1 MKKSADSPSQ
11 RRGEHENTYVLLVAV
26 FVLSALAFGYGF
38 AVFAGVLPAM
48 GLVAIFE
55 YVLLVIGGLSSTL
68 TGLAAAWL
76 WRQEQP
82 HPLTGRLALLMSSI
96 ASAVPLGAI
105 LLSAQFRFGEFTVPR
120 VFGWTTV
127 GVLVLSSQ
135 FAVGAINPKQRTWHV
150 LLTECGVVFTG
161 VSILLTLSGGERP
174 IAANLSIAAV
184 GTVLFLVFAGPLYLL
199 GHHLSDVSR

>member
-1 MKKSADSPSQ
+1 MKGSTDSPAQ

-26 FVLSALAFGYGF
+26 SVLSALAFGYGF
-38 AVFAGVLPAM
+38 AVFAGVLPA
-48 GLVAIFE
+48 LQFVAIFE
-55 YVLLVIGGLSSTL
+55 YVLLVIGGLSSAL

-76 WRQEQP
+76 RRQEQP
-82 HPLTGRLALLMSSI
+82 HPLTGRPALLMSSI

-105 LLSAQFRFGEFTVPR
+105 LLSAQLRFGEFTVPR

-135 FAVGAINPKQRTWHV
+135 FAVGAVTPKRRTRHV
-150 LLTECGVVFTG
+150 LLTESGVVFAG
-161 VSILLTLSGGERP
+161 VSTLLTLNGGERP
-174 IAANLSIAAV
+174 IAATLSIAGV